1 METYSKEFLFLRCS
15 VLYFT
20 YNKSLLALSLK
31 AATKSAF
38 LTSVTSVMFQSCNSH
53 FRHWQYI
60 LLTVG
65 QIIVILFYINPDSFH
80 SIFAFHCTHNEI
92 ICLLIFWCL
101 FKASRL
107 TIYMRLYIIYN
118 TCKI

>member
-20 YNKSLLALSLK
+20 YNKSLLAHSLK

-53 FRHWQYI
+53 FRHWQLYI
-60 LLTVG
+60 VNGWTNYCYLDLSI
-65 QIIVILFYINPDSFH
+65 QIPFIVYSL
-80 SIFAFHCTHNEI
+80 FHCTHNEI
-92 ICLLIFWCL
+92 NWGFIFWCL
-101 FKASRL
+101 FKASW
-107 TIYMRLYIIYN
+107 YYIPAFVHNLQY
-118 TCKI
+118 CKI